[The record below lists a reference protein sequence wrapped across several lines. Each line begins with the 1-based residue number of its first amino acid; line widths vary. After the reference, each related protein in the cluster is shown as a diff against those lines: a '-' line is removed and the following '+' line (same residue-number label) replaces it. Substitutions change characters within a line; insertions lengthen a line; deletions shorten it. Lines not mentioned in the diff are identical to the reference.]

1 MSEWSR
7 EDRYQRY
14 EDVSHEELHQ
24 LQEQVSASKYRQTFH
39 IQPQTGLL
47 NDPNGLIYFNGV
59 YYLSHQWFPL
69 GAVHGL
75 KYWFNYTSKDL
86 VHFEP
91 QGPILKPDTVADS
104 HGVYSGSA
112 FEYNQQLYYMYTGN
126 HRDDEWNRHSSQMIA
141 KMNEDG
147 TITKFPKPVISQPP
161 QGYTQHFRD
170 PKVFKHNE
178 SYYAIIGAQNEVLNG
193 RALIYKS
200 NDIVNWELLGD
211 LTTQLTEFGYM
222 WECPDYFNLDGF
234 DMLLF
239 AHKVLKHKEKNLT
252 TSINQAI

>member
-1 MSEWSR
+1 MSEWSL

-24 LQEQVSASKYRQTFH
+24 LQEQVSASKYRQIFH

-47 NDPNGLIYFNGV
+47 NDPNGLIYFNGM

-75 KYWFNYTSKDL
+75 KYWFNFTSKDL

-91 QGPILKPDTVADS
+91 QGPILKPDTIADS

-178 SYYAIIGAQNEVLNG
+178 SYYAIIGAQNEVLNA

-234 DMLLF
+234 YMLLF
-239 AHKVLKHKEKNLT
+239 CPQGIEA
-252 TSINQAI
+252 Q